1 MIRLCLNNRWAGRL
15 PGRKAV
21 EAIENDSAG
30 RSGRGARRPW
40 RKAMLTL
47 AASVTMLAGMAAAPT
62 PADAF
67 TWSAHGSYG
76 QVGVPVAR
84 VGWVPNGIGFEQIQ
98 VPGRIVKESPLY
110 ANRDQWVCIKH
121 RTWELSYGNWSL
133 KDKTT
138 NCGWI
143 YANQTYINDPG
154 YNSPYNPIAGT
165 NLGYDVVVT
174 WQLSSGLQ
182 VADMTIDYQVGNG
195 YNLDLQ
201 CANYS
206 SVYCSP
212 VSNYGA
218 VAIYMPYSIHP

>member
-1 MIRLCLNNRWAGRL
+1 MLVRRDLQEQT
-15 PGRKAV
+15 PP
-21 EAIENDSAG
+21 
-30 RSGRGARRPW
+30 ARRPGT
-40 RKAMLTL
+40 RSRRLRRTAFLAL
-47 AASVTMLAGMAAAPT
+47 AAVLVTTIAGALHPSDAS
-62 PADAF
+62 AF
-67 TWSAHGSYG
+67 TWTGHGSYG

-121 RTWELSYGNWSL
+121 RAWKLSYGSWSL
-133 KDKTT
+133 EDKTT

-165 NLGYDVVVT
+165 NLGYDVVIT
-174 WQLSSGLQ
+174 WKLSSGLQ

-201 CANYS
+201 CANHS

-212 VSNYGA
+212 VSKYGA
-218 VAIYMPYSIHP
+218 VAIYPPQSIHP